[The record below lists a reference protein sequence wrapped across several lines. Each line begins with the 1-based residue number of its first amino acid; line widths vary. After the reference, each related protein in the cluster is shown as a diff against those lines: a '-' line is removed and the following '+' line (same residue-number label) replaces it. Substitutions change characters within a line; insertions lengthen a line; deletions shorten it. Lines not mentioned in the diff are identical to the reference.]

1 MAANDIQQNLV
12 QIEAKLRVLENEREA
27 LEKRRHELT
36 SQCQQLLGAKEA
48 FVVALRIVREHAAQQ
63 PAPAKPA
70 FAFDVETQPAAPPPP
85 AEAKDAAP
93 KPTTRGRKKK
103 QVTIAE
109 PESTAA

>member
-70 FAFDVETQPAAPPPP
+70 FAFDVETQPAPP

-109 PESTAA
+109 PESTEA